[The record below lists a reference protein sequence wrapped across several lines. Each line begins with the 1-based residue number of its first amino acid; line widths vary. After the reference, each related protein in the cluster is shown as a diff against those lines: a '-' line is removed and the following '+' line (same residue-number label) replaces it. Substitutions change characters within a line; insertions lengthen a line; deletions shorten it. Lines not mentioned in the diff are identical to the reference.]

1 MERQEVRKVMKAIIA
16 GAGLGGLA
24 LALRLRSAGWDV
36 TICEHGSSPGG
47 KMNRWN
53 ADGFI
58 FDTGPTLLT
67 MPHVLQRLFASLG
80 ERLEDHLVL
89 EPLDP
94 HAEYIYA
101 DGSRLTVPARFEDWL
116 ETVRHLAPPDVDGVR
131 KIHETGERI
140 FLLSEGTFFR
150 NHPLLPL
157 GPPPLGSFRHLPLRH
172 AWGNYARTV
181 AGLVRDPRL
190 RFIYNRYPT
199 YVGSSPY
206 LCPAT
211 LLVIPYIEHR
221 FGAWR
226 VRGGMYRIVETLLR
240 LAAQRGVEVRTGST
254 VSEILLRGDS
264 VTGVKLE
271 GGETLDASL
280 VVFNG
285 DSAYLDVLLGRGRK
299 ARAEA
304 RSLSGVV
311 LLAGVRR
318 ALPELQTHTV
328 LFSPSYE
335 NEFDCLFERGVF
347 PEDPT
352 VYLYAPRDPA
362 LAPPGSHSLFLMANA
377 PGNGRTQWDAA
388 AVQWAARRVL
398 ERLRRSELSEVAD
411 SAEIFHIRHPG
422 DFQERFLAPGGA
434 IYGQNSHGWRRA
446 FFRPPNRAP
455 GLRGLY
461 CTGGS
466 YHPGGGVPMV
476 LMSAEITAALIAKE
490 GSWTG

>member
-1 MERQEVRKVMKAIIA
+1 
-16 GAGLGGLA
+16 
-24 LALRLRSAGWDV
+24 
-36 TICEHGSSPGG
+36 
-47 KMNRWN
+47 MNRWS
-53 ADGFI
+53 AGGFT

-67 MPHVLQRLFASLG
+67 MPHVLERLFASLG
-80 ERLEDHLVL
+80 ERLEDHLTL

-116 ETVRHLAPPDVDGVR
+116 ETVRRLAPHDVDGVR
-131 KIHETGERI
+131 KIQDIGERI
-140 FLLSEGTFFR
+140 YLVSEGTFFR

-157 GPPPLGSFRHLPLRH
+157 GLPPLDSLRHLPVRH

-181 AGLVRDPRL
+181 ASLVRDPRL
-190 RFIYNRYPT
+190 QFLYNRYPT

-226 VRGGMYRIVETLLR
+226 VRGGMYRIVEALLG
-240 LAAQRGVEVRTGST
+240 LAVRRGVEVRTGCT
-254 VSEILLRGDS
+254 VTRILLRGAR
-264 VTGVKLE
+264 VAGIQLA

-285 DSAYLDVLLGRGRK
+285 DSAYLDLMLGRPVK
-299 ARAEA
+299 AQRDT
-304 RSLSGVV
+304 RSLSGVI
-311 LLAGVRR
+311 LLAGAQR
-318 ALPELQTHTV
+318 ALPDLQTHTV
-328 LFSPSYE
+328 VFSSSYE
-335 NEFDCLFERGVF
+335 NEFACLFAQGAF

-352 VYLYAPRDPA
+352 VYVYAPQDPA
-362 LAPPGSHSLFLMANA
+362 LAPPGSQSLFLMANA
-377 PGNGRTQWDAA
+377 PGDGRTQWDAA
-388 AVQWAARRVL
+388 AVRQAANRIL
-398 ERLRRSELSEVAD
+398 ERLRRSGLAEVAD
-411 SAEIFHIRHPG
+411 SAEIFHVRSPG

-446 FFRPPNRAP
+446 FFRPPNRVP

-476 LMSAEITAALIAKE
+476 LMSAEITGALIARE
-490 GSWTG
+490 WSRAR